1 MWSVVLID
9 HSPARRRR
17 KRYVKKLVNRLAP
30 VLREIESQGGDPA
43 GMVRNARSV
52 VARVA
57 VPDWDGLDVLRCRRP
72 ETETIGGVRIRVAAS
87 YGGPVGSIDQLIE
100 DVRERIAKKTSKGQL
115 ATYSG
120 PRWLVIALDSGL
132 ASMQLEQAFDSGDDE
147 RWLTEVEAIAHPGI
161 DEVWAISNCLAWNVP
176 RVLLRLP
183 GPGGLPSWQSVE
195 SRADMINSQRGDEE
209 GEQQDG
215 R

>member
-100 DVRERIAKKTSKGQL
+100 DVRERIAKKTFERAVGHVFRTKVVGDRTRQRTGVD
-115 ATYSG
+115 AA
-120 PRWLVIALDSGL
+120 R
-132 ASMQLEQAFDSGDDE
+132 AS
-147 RWLTEVEAIAHPGI
+147 V
-161 DEVWAISNCLAWNVP
+161 
-176 RVLLRLP
+176 RL
-183 GPGGLPSWQSVE
+183 
-195 SRADMINSQRGDEE
+195 
-209 GEQQDG
+209 G